1 MVPLVYYV
9 SLLLS
14 FNRFIQSIRK
24 QTNKQIKVYFYFIY
38 PYIFIYLKKYI
49 LFITN
54 HLFALYASNF
64 NIIFTYLLAI

>member
-1 MVPLVYYV
+1 MVPLVHYV

-38 PYIFIYLKKYI
+38 PYIFIYLKMFYYSS
-49 LFITN
+49 L
-54 HLFALYASNF
+54 
-64 NIIFTYLLAI
+64 IIYFHYMPQTSI